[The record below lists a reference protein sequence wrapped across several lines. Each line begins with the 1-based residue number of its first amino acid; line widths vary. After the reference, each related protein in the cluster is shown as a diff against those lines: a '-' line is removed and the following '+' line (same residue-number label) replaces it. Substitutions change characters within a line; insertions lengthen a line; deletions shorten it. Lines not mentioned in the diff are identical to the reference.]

1 MSTTTTPPFGAQV
14 IGQTEKALGAIL
26 DRQLAGTGLTERQ
39 WVTLTVT
46 VASGGAVDRD
56 QLVGRLAGILKVSEA
71 AAQARM
77 TELAGAGL
85 LQVPDGEGA
94 VVKVTDAGQQLH
106 SRIRSAITEITERLW
121 GDLPAEDLATA
132 GRVLSTVLARA
143 NAELAG
149 A

>member
-1 MSTTTTPPFGAQV
+1 MSTTTTTPFGTQV

-26 DRQLAGTGLTERQ
+26 DRLLAGTGLNERQ

-46 VASGGAVDRD
+46 VASGGTVARD

-71 AAQARM
+71 AAQARI

-85 LQVPDGEGA
+85 LQVPDGEGS
-94 VVKVTDAGQQLH
+94 VVRATDAGQQLH
-106 SRIRSAITEITERLW
+106 GRIRSAITEITERLW